1 MHSANGTRVD
11 ARSERW
17 RDHRR
22 RVRAEFVD
30 AALRALDEHGP
41 EVSMGDIARTAGAAK
56 PKLYR
61 HFADKIDLYDA
72 VTDRMAE
79 ILWERITAS
88 IDLTHDPAAEL
99 VRRAATE
106 YALVVTEHPNV
117 FRFLMHGH
125 FTQRSDDSERA
136 LQSARQSARRA
147 AHLLAAAVGAE
158 PDAESRTA
166 ATRDIDLDGTEMIV
180 YSTFGAVA
188 SATDWWIGADRLPER
203 PMPIEEFVGYLA
215 SIIAALAQS
224 SARRNG
230 IDLDPRRPLHAAFS
244 RR

>member
-1 MHSANGTRVD
+1 MHTANGPRVD

-22 RVRAEFVD
+22 RVRAQFVD

-41 EVSMGDIARTAGAAK
+41 EVSMGDIAKTAGAAK

-79 ILWERITAS
+79 ILWERITSS

-106 YALVVTEHPNV
+106 YALVVSEHPNV

-125 FTQRSDDSERA
+125 FTQRSDDSDRA

-147 AHLLAAAVGAE
+147 ALLLAEAVGGSVSDSE
-158 PDAESRTA
+158 DREI
-166 ATRDIDLDGTEMIV
+166 DIDGTELIV
-180 YSTFGAVA
+180 FSTFGAVA
-188 SATDWWIGADRLPER
+188 SATDWWIGAHRLHER

-230 IDLDPRRPLHAAFS
+230 VDLDPRRPLHAAFS

>member
-1 MHSANGTRVD
+1 MYTANEPRVD

-22 RVRAEFVD
+22 RVRAQFVD
-30 AALRALDEHGP
+30 AALRALDAHGP
-41 EVSMGDIARTAGAAK
+41 EVSMGDIAKTAGAAK

-79 ILWERITAS
+79 ILWERITSS

-106 YALVVTEHPNV
+106 YALVVSEHPNV

-125 FTQRSDDSERA
+125 FTQRSDDSDRA

-147 AHLLAAAVGAE
+147 AHLLAEAVGGSE
-158 PDAESRTA
+158 PGD
-166 ATRDIDLDGTEMIV
+166 RDIDIDGTELIV
-180 YSTFGAVA
+180 YSAFGAVA
-188 SATDWWIGADRLPER
+188 SATDWWIGAHQPAER

-230 IDLDPRRPLHAAFS
+230 VDLDPRQPLHAAFS